1 MGARDAGAEKE
12 DERMMRLLMI
22 PITMIAG
29 ALLLLWIETSRD
41 RRERNAEMRWLIRK
55 NRKWER
61 MIEEAPNRRMREP
74 YANLIRR

>member
-12 DERMMRLLMI
+12 DERMMKLLMI

-29 ALLLLWIETSRD
+29 ALLVYWIETSRD
-41 RRERNAEMRWLIRK
+41 RWERNAELRWLIRK
-55 NRKWER
+55 NRRWER
-61 MIEEAPNRRMREP
+61 MIEEIPNRRMREP

>member
-1 MGARDAGAEKE
+1 
-12 DERMMRLLMI
+12 MMRLLMI

-29 ALLLLWIETSRD
+29 ALLLLWIETSLD
-41 RRERNAEMRWLIRK
+41 RWERNAEMRRLIRK

-61 MIEEAPNRRMREP
+61 MIEEIPNRRMREP

>member
-1 MGARDAGAEKE
+1 
-12 DERMMRLLMI
+12 MMRLLMI

-29 ALLLLWIETSRD
+29 ALLVYWIETSRD
-41 RRERNAEMRWLIRK
+41 RRERNAELRWLIRK

-74 YANLIRR
+74 YATIRR